1 MAALSTLEARRT
13 AVLEWATE
21 FARNLLEEPLPRRW
35 SHSLGVL
42 RAAQRIAPALGDDAE
57 LLAAAAILHDVG
69 YADVAIATHQHM
81 IDGGRFLRSQGV
93 DDRICV
99 IVAHHTSSPWEAH
112 ELGLDAALAEFVV
125 DDPALIDAITYC
137 DLSAGPTG
145 DVVRPADRLAEVL
158 ERYGEGHVVYRA
170 VSAARSHLLEAC
182 MRVETRLASTSSTA

>member
-1 MAALSTLEARRT
+1 M
-13 AVLEWATE
+13 LEWATE
-21 FARNLLEEPLPRRW
+21 FARELLEEPLPKRW

-42 RAAQRIAPALGDDAE
+42 RVAQRIAPALGNDAE

-69 YADVAIATHQHM
+69 YAAAAIDTHQHM

-112 ELGLDAALAEFVV
+112 ELGLDAALSDFVV
-125 DDPALIDAITYC
+125 DDPALIDSITYC

-145 DVVRPADRLAEVL
+145 DDVRPADRLAEVL
-158 ERYGEGHVVYRA
+158 ERYGQGHVVHRA
-170 VSAARSHLLEAC
+170 VSAARPHLLDVCA
-182 MRVETRLASTSSTA
+182 RVESRFASATAGA

>member
-1 MAALSTLEARRT
+1 LSTLEARRT

-21 FARNLLEEPLPRRW
+21 FARELLEAPLPKRW

-42 RAAQRIAPALGDDAE
+42 RVAQRIAPALGSDAD

-69 YADVAIATHQHM
+69 YADAAIDTHQHM
-81 IDGGRFLRSQGV
+81 IDGGRFLRSRGI

-112 ELGLDAALAEFVV
+112 ELGLDAALSEFVV

-145 DVVRPADRLAEVL
+145 DDVRPADRLAEVL
-158 ERYGEGHVVYRA
+158 DRYGEGHVVFRA
-170 VSAARSHLLEAC
+170 VSAARPHLLDAC
-182 MRVETRLASTSSTA
+182 SRVEARLMAATANA

>member
-1 MAALSTLEARRT
+1 
-13 AVLEWATE
+13 VLEWATE
-21 FARNLLEEPLPRRW
+21 FARKLLEEPLPKRW

-42 RAAQRIAPALGDDAE
+42 REAQRIAPALGGDDE

-69 YADVAIATHQHM
+69 YADAAIGTHQHM

-112 ELGLDAALAEFVV
+112 ELGLDAALSEFVV

-145 DVVRPADRLAEVL
+145 DAVRPADRLAEVL

-170 VSAARSHLLEAC
+170 VSAARPHLLDAC
-182 MRVETRLASTSSTA
+182 SRVEARLTAATANA